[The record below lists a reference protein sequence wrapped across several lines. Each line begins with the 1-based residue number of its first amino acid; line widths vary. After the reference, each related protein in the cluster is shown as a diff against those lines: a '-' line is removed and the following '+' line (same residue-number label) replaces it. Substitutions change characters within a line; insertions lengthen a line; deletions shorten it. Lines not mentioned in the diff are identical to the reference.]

1 MEKTK
6 RLTRVCLAVVVLILV
21 FSTFGFLQ
29 KQIEYL
35 LFKKDSLGGWKNNP
49 HHLLQKWAKSAR
61 QIPQNG
67 TETDLLI
74 MVHIPR
80 TAFDSMKTTMFNQV
94 DADLTRLSYIE
105 FKESA
110 YSCKPPCPLL
120 CSSRKV
126 SKKRAQLMKIMKRK
140 KGNQTWARLLA
151 ENERIDIQKR
161 LGRS

>member
-1 MEKTK
+1 
-6 RLTRVCLAVVVLILV
+6 
-21 FSTFGFLQ
+21 
-29 KQIEYL
+29 
-35 LFKKDSLGGWKNNP
+35 
-49 HHLLQKWAKSAR
+49 
-61 QIPQNG
+61 
-67 TETDLLI
+67 
-74 MVHIPR
+74 
-80 TAFDSMKTTMFNQV
+80 MFNQV

-161 LGRS
+161 LDRSLSSDDGEEFSLERASIIKHVL